1 MGFYKEDATLKAA
14 ALAPKKP
21 IKALPPAGTALGSVA
36 RSYNSIGGLVDR
48 LSAVTGIETI
58 AALAVWMVESG
69 GRPFTPGKPVMRFEN
84 HVFWDRWGCD
94 HRVTFDAHFVFGGH
108 GAGGKRWENHKWREK
123 TGDAW
128 ASFHGDQA
136 KEYDTYHFAR
146 TLSGVELAAQSAS
159 WGGTQVMGF
168 NHSLIGYASAFDMV
182 NAFARDLRWQVLG
195 FFDFC
200 RSAGL
205 VDEIKAHDWVKFGDG
220 YNGAGGGA
228 TYGPKLKAIYDLK
241 KAFERLPRA

>member
-1 MGFYKEDATLKAA
+1 MGFYKDDSTLKAA

-21 IKALPPAGTALGSVA
+21 IAGLPPAGTTLGSVA

-48 LSAVTGIETI
+48 LGAVTRVETI

-69 GRPFTPGKPVMRFEN
+69 GRPFTQGRPVMRFEN
-84 HVFWDRWGCD
+84 HVFWDHWGKD
-94 HRVTFDAHFVFGGH
+94 NPKTFDAHFVFGGH
-108 GAGGKRWENHKWREK
+108 GAAGKRWENHKWRE
-123 TGDAW
+123 TAADPW

-136 KEYDTYHFAR
+136 KEYDVYHFAR

-168 NHSLIGYASAFDMV
+168 NHDLIGYGSAFDLV

-205 VDEIKAHDWVKFGDG
+205 VDEIRAHDWVAFGNG

-228 TYGPKLKAIYDLK
+228 AYGPQLKAIYDLK
-241 KAFERLPRA
+241 KPFDALLR

>member
-1 MGFYKEDATLKAA
+1 MGFYKDDASLKAA
-14 ALAPKKP
+14 ALVPARP
-21 IKALPPAGTALGSVA
+21 IKKLPAAGTMLGSIA
-36 RSYNSIGGLVDR
+36 RTYNAIGGLVDR
-48 LSAVTGIETI
+48 LGAVTGIETL

-69 GRPFTPGKPVMRFEN
+69 GRPFTQGKPVMRFEN

-94 HRVTFDAHFVFGGH
+94 HSVTFDAHFVFGGH

-128 ASFHGDQA
+128 ASFHGNQA
-136 KEYDTYHFAR
+136 KEYDAYHFAR
-146 TLSGVELAAQSAS
+146 TLSGVELAAESAS

-168 NHSLIGYASAFDMV
+168 NHPLIGYASAFDMV

-205 VDEIKAHDWVKFGDG
+205 ADEIKAHDWVKVGEG

-228 TYGPKLKAIYDLK
+228 AYGPKLKAIYDLK
-241 KAFERLPRA
+241 KQFEALPRS

>member
-1 MGFYKEDATLKAA
+1 MGFYKDDATLKAA
-14 ALAPKKP
+14 ALAPTKP
-21 IKALPPAGTALGSVA
+21 IKTLPPTGSTLGSVA

-48 LSAVTGIETI
+48 LGAVTGIETL

-69 GRPFTPGKPVMRFEN
+69 GRPFTQGKPVMRFEN
-84 HVFWDRWGCD
+84 HVFWDRWGVD
-94 HRVTFDAHFVFGGH
+94 NPKTFDAHFVFGGH
-108 GAGGKRWENHKWREK
+108 GADGKRWEGHKWRAK
-123 TGDAW
+123 TSDLW

-136 KEYDTYHFAR
+136 KEYDAYHFAR
-146 TLSGVELAAQSAS
+146 TLSGAELAAQSAS

-168 NHSLIGYASAFDMV
+168 NCGLIGYASAFDMV

-200 RSAGL
+200 RAAGL

-228 TYGPKLKAIYDLK
+228 VYGPKLKAIYDLK
-241 KAFERLPRA
+241 KAFDALPR

>member
-1 MGFYKEDATLKAA
+1 MGFYKDDATLKAA

-21 IKALPPAGTALGSVA
+21 IKTLPPAGSTLGNVA
-36 RSYNSIGGLVDR
+36 RSYNAIGGLVDR
-48 LSAVTGIETI
+48 LGAVTGIETL

-84 HVFWDRWGCD
+84 HVFWDRWGKD
-94 HRVTFDAHFVFGGH
+94 NPKTFDAHFVFGGH
-108 GAGGKRWENHKWREK
+108 GADGKRWEGHKWREK
-123 TGDAW
+123 VTDPW

-136 KEYDTYHFAR
+136 KEYDAYHFAR

-159 WGGTQVMGF
+159 WGGTQIMGF
-168 NHSLIGYASAFDMV
+168 NCGLAGYVSAFDMV

-205 VDEIKAHDWVKFGDG
+205 IDEIKALDWGKFGNG
-220 YNGAGGGA
+220 FNGAGGNLV
-228 TYGPKLKAIYDLK
+228 YGPKLKAIYDLK
-241 KAFERLPRA
+241 KQFDALPRA

>member
-1 MGFYKEDATLKAA
+1 MGFYKDEATLKAA

-21 IKALPPAGTALGSVA
+21 IKTLPPAGAMLGGVA
-36 RSYNSIGGLVDR
+36 RSYNAIGGLVDK
-48 LSAVTGIETI
+48 LSNVTGIETI
-58 AALAVWMVESG
+58 AALAVWLVESG
-69 GRPFTPGKPVMRFEN
+69 GRPFTKSKPVMRFEN
-84 HVFWDRWGCD
+84 HVFWDRWGVD
-94 HRVTFDAHFVFGGH
+94 NPKSFDAHFVFGGH
-108 GAGGKRWENHKWREK
+108 GADGKRWEGHKWREK
-123 TGDAW
+123 AADHW

-168 NHSLIGYASAFDMV
+168 NHALIGYDSAFDMV

-200 RSAGL
+200 KSAGL
-205 VDEIKAHDWVKFGDG
+205 IDEIKGHDWVAFGNG

-228 TYGPKLKAIYDLK
+228 TYGPKLKAIYELK
-241 KAFERLPRA
+241 KQFEALPR